1 MLSLYMVDRRR
12 SRVRP
17 LDPAGVAGTVLR
29 LRSPA
34 GAAVSDDRAGDAAGS
49 LGAVGDLRRGAAVS
63 ADCTAG
69 PTSTATATGRY
80 VHIPPF
86 HVLKFS
92 NCLSI
97 QVVLL
102 QSAPT
107 ITAAAPATPAV
118 VQLTP
123 SYSTVSVQQQADVGF
138 VSADDPDGNT
148 FHYHVHV
155 ANLDDAAGVQDAI
168 NDYGQPQQIQ
178 AAPVRPVYRPKKQR

>member
-1 MLSLYMVDRRR
+1 MQQSPTIVQATQPVLSAPSVTYAVVQQSPQIVQQVQPVQQPQQVD
-12 SRVRP
+12 
-17 LDPAGVAGTVLR
+17 T
-29 LRSPA
+29 
-34 GAAVSDDRAGDAAGS
+34 
-49 LGAVGDLRRGAAVS
+49 
-63 ADCTAG
+63 
-69 PTSTATATGRY
+69 Y
-80 VHIPPF
+80 IPPF
-86 HVLKFS
+86 HLLQFS

-107 ITAAAPATPAV
+107 ITAAAPAAPAV